1 MVWGSRTDKYAKEF
15 QCVLCLYE
23 LVFHSAPGLETLISI
38 SRSWLQKWDTS
49 SDIIITAYLN
59 YNSGENAE
67 IKKSLASSIL
77 GQIPLLFAKMTC
89 SCVPHESILEKS
101 DNDVQF

>member
-23 LVFHSAPGLETLISI
+23 LVFHSALGLETLISI
-38 SRSWLQKWDTS
+38 SRNWLQKWDTS

-67 IKKSLASSIL
+67 IKKIPSQQHSRPNSTTVCKNGIFLCVT
-77 GQIPLLFAKMTC
+77 QIHSRK
-89 SCVPHESILEKS
+89 K
-101 DNDVQF
+101 

>member
-23 LVFHSAPGLETLISI
+23 LVFHSAPGLATLISI
-38 SRSWLQKWDTS
+38 STRGLLQKWDTS

-59 YNSGENAE
+59 YIFGENAE
-67 IKKSLASSIL
+67 IKK
-77 GQIPLLFAKMTC
+77 IPSQQHSQPNTTTVCKNGIFLCAT
-89 SCVPHESILEKS
+89 
-101 DNDVQF
+101 